1 MKGSVPMARW
11 KRLCKGWAAK
21 GPARCVAAA
30 LAAALVWCCAA
41 PAAGQ
46 APTAAREGRAVA
58 VTFDDLPLGGAQFGG
73 ERLRAMTAKLL
84 AACREHGIPA
94 VGFVNEGKLYR
105 PGEVDAQIAVLRMWA
120 DAGLELGNHTYSHPS
135 FQTTPLEAFQDEV
148 VRGDT
153 VTRQLLAAK
162 GKRPRYFR
170 HPFLR
175 TGPTAEARASFEQFL
190 AARGYAVAPVT
201 VDNSDWMFA
210 FVYAAAAGRGDAES
224 MRRLGRA
231 YVAYMEEVF
240 EFHERASQALFGR
253 QVRQTLLLHANE
265 LNADY
270 FGEVAGLLRRRGYA
284 FVTLEEALRDAAYAE
299 PDRYAGPAGV
309 SWFYRWDFTR
319 GRRQVNWREEP
330 EVPAFVRRLYDELRA
345 AG

>member
-1 MKGSVPMARW
+1 MLPMRLAKGSAGRLARAA
-11 KRLCKGWAAK
+11 LCS
-21 GPARCVAAA
+21 A
-30 LAAALVWCCAA
+30 LAAVVAWGGAE
-41 PAAGQ
+41 PAACQQSPAGQ
-46 APTAAREGRAVA
+46 RAPVAGREMA

-84 AACREHGIPA
+84 AAFAEHRVPV

-105 PGEVDAQIAVLRMWA
+105 AGEVDAQIAVLRSWV

-135 FQTTPLEAFQDEV
+135 FLTTPLQEFQDDF

-153 VTRQLLAAK
+153 VTRLLLAAK
-162 GKRPRYFR
+162 GRKPRYFR

-175 TGPTAEARASFEQFL
+175 TGPTAEAKEAFERFL
-190 AARGYAVAPVT
+190 AARGYEVAPVT

-210 FVYAAAAGRGDAES
+210 FVYAAAAARDDRET
-224 MRRLGRA
+224 MRRVGRA
-231 YVAYMEEVF
+231 YVAYMDEVF
-240 EFHERASQALFGR
+240 DFYERVSQALFGR
-253 QVRQTLLLHANE
+253 QIRQILLLHANE

-270 FGEVAGLLRRRGYA
+270 FGEVAASLRRRGYA
-284 FVTLEEALRDAAYAE
+284 FVTLEEALKDEAYREA
-299 PDRYAGPAGV
+299 DRYAGPAGV

-330 EVPAFVRRLYDELRA
+330 EVPAFVRKLYDGLR
-345 AG
+345 GSD